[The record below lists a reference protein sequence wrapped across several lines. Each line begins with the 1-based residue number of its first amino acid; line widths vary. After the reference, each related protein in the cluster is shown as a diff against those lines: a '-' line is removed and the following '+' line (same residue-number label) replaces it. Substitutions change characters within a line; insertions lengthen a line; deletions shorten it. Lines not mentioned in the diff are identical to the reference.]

1 MLPTG
6 SAPWPPESG
15 LNSAAS
21 RPDRPRQ
28 GAHSYAAAAMPL
40 CRMRSR
46 ASTTQLPAD
55 RWQHLFPSSVERLD
69 PTSIRW
75 HAHRPRFSGHSGM
88 RCATPGSG
96 STQVSTACAIPL
108 HASHR
113 RGVRYP
119 HHQGA
124 ARSSASRSD
133 HDLRPCRA
141 DGKIGLAR
149 RRQTQG

>member
-1 MLPTG
+1 MATG
-6 SAPWPPESG
+6 KWPEFRGLATRSAEARRAFIRSG
-15 LNSAAS
+15 GYAGCA
-21 RPDRPRQ
+21 RAQVPR
-28 GAHSYAAAAMPL
+28 SCPL
-40 CRMRSR
+40 TAGSTYSHQALS
-46 ASTTQLPAD
+46 ASTRRAFAGTL
-55 RWQHLFPSSVERLD
+55 
-69 PTSIRW
+69 
-75 HAHRPRFSGHSGM
+75 HRPRFSGHSGM

-133 HDLRPCRA
+133 HDLHPCRA